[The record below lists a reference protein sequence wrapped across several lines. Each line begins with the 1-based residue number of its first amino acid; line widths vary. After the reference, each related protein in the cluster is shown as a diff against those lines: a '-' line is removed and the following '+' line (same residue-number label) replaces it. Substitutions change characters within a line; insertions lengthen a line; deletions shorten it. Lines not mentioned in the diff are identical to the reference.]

1 MGGSMISS
9 VASSSSAFSI
19 SLLPIILFALATVL
33 VVCAVALRKKSAAK
47 ALQAAVAVLSALC
60 ILFSCGNMLNILRNT
75 GGASANKPDSDE
87 KLDLFRN
94 LCISMAESLE
104 NMGKT
109 DVKIKLAD
117 ICDMEGKEAVCYYRD
132 GKDHMVE
139 IYALF
144 GDMISSVYSKS
155 GANGSLFLLNIDG
168 LDYLLDYSQD
178 ISGNYTQ
185 SYSYAL
191 FRFNGSMQPEYKDQN
206 SLVVEA
212 SAQGGGSKG
221 SQFFSKLNEYLK
233 NATICYDPYALKG
246 ESTMQGGNGENNVV
260 GAEKYLYI
268 SNCSTSKIGVVTM
281 KKDTSW
287 LNLREGPARSY
298 SPVLIDP
305 YDPDSCVKQT
315 QYSIVTIEIPE
326 NTNDPDYPV
335 WYRMRITY
343 ANRTLEGWSAQT
355 YINVEGI
362 RKISVGSTFTVEAET
377 NDSGVCWASSDSS
390 VASIDVNTGKITAH
404 RKGVVLITVGSDS
417 GLDDSCLVM
426 IE

>member
-1 MGGSMISS
+1 MGGSIIPSAVS
-9 VASSSSAFSI
+9 TSSAFRI
-19 SLLPIILFALATVL
+19 SLFPVVLFALATIL
-33 VVCAVALRKKSAAK
+33 VVFAIALRKKSAAK
-47 ALQAAVAVLSALC
+47 VLHAAVAVLSALC
-60 ILFSCGNMLNILRNT
+60 ILFSCGNLLSVLRNT
-75 GGASANKPDSDE
+75 GGASANNPDGDE
-87 KLDLFRN
+87 KLDLFRS
-94 LCISMAESLE
+94 LCVSMAESLE
-104 NMGKT
+104 DMGKT

-117 ICDMEGKEAVCYYRD
+117 ICDREGKEAVCYYRD
-132 GKDHMVE
+132 GNEHMVE

-144 GDMISSVYSKS
+144 GDMLSSIYSKS
-155 GANGSLFLLNIDG
+155 GANGSLFLLNVDG

-178 ISGNYTQ
+178 ISGSYTQ

-191 FRFNGSMQPEYKDQN
+191 FRFNESKQPEYKDQN

-246 ESTMQGGNGENNVV
+246 ESTMQGGSGESNVV

-268 SNCSTSKIGVVTM
+268 SNCNTSKIGVVTM

-326 NTNDPDYPV
+326 NTYDPDYPV
-335 WYRMRITY
+335 WYKMRITY
-343 ANRTLEGWSAQT
+343 ANRTLEGWSAQA
-355 YINVEGI
+355 YINVVDI
-362 RKISVGSTFTVEAET
+362 NKISVGGAFTVEAET
-377 NDSGVCWASSDSS
+377 NDSGVRWTSSDSS
-390 VASIDVNTGKITAH
+390 VASIDANTGKITAH